1 MHCVKLDQSS
11 LHLTG
16 AVYFHVVHS
25 PLRNALGEDMTCQR
39 MGGELGE
46 YILEEDMSR
55 SKGIQSALG
64 RKGREQFPRAGCLEP
79 QFVPRAGLDKIQQPG
94 RNDLRY

>member
-1 MHCVKLDQSS
+1 MHCVKLDPSS

-16 AVYFHVVHS
+16 SVYFHVVYV
-25 PLRNALGEDMTCQR
+25 PLRNVLGEDMACQK

-64 RKGREQFPRAGCLEP
+64 KKGREQVPRAGCLEP

-94 RNDLRY
+94 RNGWRY